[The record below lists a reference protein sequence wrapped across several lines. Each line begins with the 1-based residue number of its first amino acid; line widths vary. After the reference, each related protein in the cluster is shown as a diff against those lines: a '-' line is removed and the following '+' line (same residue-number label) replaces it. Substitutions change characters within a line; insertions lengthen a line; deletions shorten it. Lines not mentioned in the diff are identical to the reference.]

1 MISLDYSIRDR
12 IAVIAFASPP
22 VNSLSFDLRVALV
35 AALERAKSDTDV
47 DAVVLIGSND
57 TFCAGADIKEFGTP
71 AMVRGPGLSTLNST
85 IEDLG
90 KPVVAVIAGVALGGG
105 LELAMSCHHRVALSK
120 TKLGLPEVKLGLLPG
135 AGGTQRLPRLIGV
148 ENALNVML
156 SGEPLPATMFA
167 NTPLLDRVVDT
178 ELLETAFEV
187 ARQSAAEHTAGKPLP
202 RARDRRV
209 KERDLEALCQFA
221 RNTAKTAFKA
231 YPAPPAIIDA
241 VQYGALHDFDSGLA
255 EENRLFR
262 QLLIDPVS
270 AALRHIF
277 FADRAASKVK
287 DLSADVKPKEIKK
300 VAIIGA
306 GTMGT
311 GIAINFL
318 TAGIETRLLELNQEA
333 LDRGVDRI
341 RDYFESRVKKGKL
354 IADKAKAQA
363 ALLVPVLGYAQISD
377 VDLVIEAVFEDMGV
391 KKQVFAELD
400 AHVREGAILATNTST
415 LDVDAIAATTR
426 RPEDV
431 IGLHFFSPANVMK
444 LLEVV
449 RGRKTNLA
457 VLATAMALAKKIRKT
472 AVVSGVCD
480 GFIGNRMINQYSAQA
495 LAMLEEGASPQQID
509 AAIEKFG
516 FAMGPFRMSDLAGND
531 IGWHIRKRQ
540 LAEGKLARTSIIAD
554 RLCELGRFGQKTGAG
569 WYDYRPGDRQAY
581 VSDMVEKLIVE
592 QRQESGSPIR
602 TLTDT
607 EIVDRL
613 VFSLVNEGARIL
625 HEGVAQRASDIDLVY
640 LTGYGFPIWRGGPM
654 HYAESRSLYEVV
666 RRMREF
672 AHLPGA
678 DRAFWEP
685 APLLQRCAQS
695 GQGFDG
701 GAA

>member
-1 MISLDYSIRDR
+1 MTSLDYSVRERVAIL
-12 IAVIAFASPP
+12 AFASPP
-22 VNSLSFDLRVALV
+22 VNSLGIALRSALV
-35 AALERAKSDTDV
+35 TALERAKSDADV
-47 DAVVLIGSND
+47 DAVVLVGSNG

-71 AMVRGPGLSTLNST
+71 SMLQGPGLATLNAT

-90 KPVVAVIAGVALGGG
+90 KPVVAAIEGVALGGG
-105 LELAMSCHHRVALSK
+105 LELAMSCHHRVALK
-120 TKLGLPEVKLGLLPG
+120 TAKLGLPEVKLGLLPG

-148 ENALNVML
+148 ETALNIML
-156 SGEPLPATMFA
+156 SGEPLPAKLFA
-167 NTPLLDRVVDT
+167 NSPLLDRVVDDQ
-178 ELLETAFEV
+178 LLAAAIEV
-187 ARQSAAEHTAGKPLP
+187 AQGSVAAQQGGQPLP

-221 RNTAKTAFKA
+221 RNTAKTAFRA
-231 YPAPPAIIDA
+231 YPAPVAIVDA
-241 VQYGALHDFDSGLA
+241 VQFGASRDFEAGLA

-277 FADRAASKVK
+277 FAERAASRVK
-287 DLSADVKPKEIKK
+287 DLTPDITPREIKK
-300 VAIIGA
+300 VAVIGA

-311 GIAINFL
+311 GIAINFMV
-318 TAGIETRLLELNQEA
+318 AGIETRLLELNQEA
-333 LDRGVDRI
+333 LDRGVTRV

-354 IADKAKAQA
+354 DAAKAQSQA
-363 ALLVPVLGYAQISD
+363 ALLVPVLDYAQIAD
-377 VDLVIEAVFEDMGV
+377 VDLVIEAVFEDMGI
-391 KKQVFAELD
+391 KKQVFGQLD
-400 AHVREGAILATNTST
+400 TVMRDGAILATNTST
-415 LDVDAIAATTR
+415 LDIDEIAATTA
-426 RPEDV
+426 RPQDV

-449 RGRKTNLA
+449 RGEKTSLQ

-495 LAMLEEGASPQQID
+495 LAMLEEGASPEQID
-509 AAIEKFG
+509 AAVEKFG

-540 LAEGKLARTSIIAD
+540 LAEGKLSRPSVIAD

-581 VSDMVEKLIVE
+581 PSQVVEGLIAE
-592 QRQESGSPIR
+592 QRQQAGHTPR
-602 TLTDT
+602 KLTEA

-625 HEGVAQRASDIDLVY
+625 EEKIAQRASDIDLVY

-654 HYAESRSLYEVV
+654 HYAESRSLYEVA

-672 AHLPGA
+672 ASLPGA
-678 DRAFWEP
+678 DQAFWQP
-685 APLLQRCAQS
+685 APLLQHCAS
-695 GQGFDG
+695 TGQAFDG